1 MNRETRRRLKQN
13 AIQKQA
19 IIPPD
24 QAKLAEHYRI
34 KKALD
39 EGIILGFSAASHL
52 FEKVAKTIGGIGEK
66 RAAAIRQAFEIEL
79 RRMQKEIE

>member
-13 AIQKQA
+13 EVLKRPVNTSDVQKAI
-19 IIPPD
+19 
-24 QAKLAEHYRI
+24 EHKRLQ
-34 KKALD
+34 KALD

-66 RAAAIRQAFEIEL
+66 RSAAIREAFEIEL

>member
-1 MNRETRRRLKQN
+1 MNRETRRRLKQI
-13 AIQKQA
+13 AIQKQSV
-19 IIPPD
+19 IPPD
-24 QAKLAEHYRI
+24 QVKLAEHHRI

-52 FEKVAKTIGGIGEK
+52 FEKVAKTISGIGDK

>member
-13 AIQKQA
+13 AIQKQTV
-19 IIPPD
+19 ILPD
-24 QAKLAEHYRI
+24 QVKLAEHYRI

-52 FEKVAKTIGGIGEK
+52 FEKVAKTINGIGEK
-66 RAAAIRQAFEIEL
+66 RSAAIREAFEIEL